1 MAGAGGNPVNR
12 PRRPGGS
19 IVRARTRKKLIGRI
33 DYSALNTS
41 GGVGPQHEHAKQV
54 AIQWRAPHV
63 LAAAVGE
70 RIVTLHARGTRSTL
84 PCSPSS
90 AAKKREISC
99 PVLGLSTGRVSR
111 QESLETVGYALLGTV
126 LSLL

>member
-1 MAGAGGNPVNR
+1 MAGAGGDPVNR

-70 RIVTLHARGTRSTL
+70 RI
-84 PCSPSS
+84 
-90 AAKKREISC
+90 SC

-111 QESLETVGYALLGTV
+111 QESLETVGYALLGT
-126 LSLL
+126 SH